1 MKKNYIAPEAKV
13 YTFDAQYILFNT
25 SLNDNTV
32 EGGDD
37 NSFVNEERE
46 DFTDKNVW
54 GAGW

>member
-32 EGGDD
+32 EGGND

-46 DFTDKNVW
+46 DFSGKNVW